1 MRSSNK
7 LVNIQHKDGQ
17 VSRIPWIQAEDLV
30 QTGSAKFISN
40 TLFKAAKAGVKVK
53 PGTPDA
59 DIKNR
64 IRLAQKKA
72 EKLQKAEQKRE
83 RETKQ
88 SRKKKQKKD

>member
-1 MRSSNK
+1 MRGANQ
-7 LVNIQHKDGQ
+7 LVNIQHKDGK
-17 VSRIPWIQAEDLV
+17 VSRIPWTQADDLV
-30 QTGSAKFISN
+30 QAGHAKFISN
-40 TLFKAAKAGVKVK
+40 TLFKAAEAGIQVK
-53 PGTPDA
+53 PKTPDA
-59 DIKNR
+59 KVKEQ